1 MAKAFFI
8 LLTGKMQYDIH
19 GKHLFNTYN
28 VPGTLLH
35 TLYIHSLFKFSQW
48 VSEMDFFLI
57 FLCRRCQR
65 GLSDFHRWLT
75 LGHTPIYMTIELRA
89 SPTAQFLIVH
99 LLRLPCS
106 QALCP
111 RMLYQ
116 SVTDICSSFF
126 IASVINYHHL
136 SGLQQRESLLSQV
149 QCGSHLAQI
158 KVSPGP
164 SSSLEAAGEESVS
177 CLFRLLEAAHSLWLL
192 ATSSVFKPATTGQTF
207 SQHTPSTSSSASF
220 VCFSGPS

>member
-1 MAKAFFI
+1 MREMGGLA
-8 LLTGKMQYDIH
+8 GYPGNREDIR
-19 GKHLFNTYN
+19 LN
-28 VPGTLLH
+28 
-35 TLYIHSLFKFSQW
+35 
-48 VSEMDFFLI
+48 
-57 FLCRRCQR
+57 R
-65 GLSDFHRWLT
+65 
-75 LGHTPIYMTIELRA
+75 LRA
-89 SPTAQFLIVH
+89 IKKKRRRSDQIPQRAMGHVLRAQIMGSSK
-99 LLRLPCS
+99 S
-106 QALCP
+106 QRPGAAQCP
-111 RMLYQ
+111 PG
-116 SVTDICSSFF
+116 F
-126 IASVINYHHL
+126 
-136 SGLQQRESLLSQV
+136 